1 VSESPR
7 PDGPH
12 NPELLAI
19 YCNDHLAASTGGIE
33 LVQRM
38 IGEHRGAS
46 YGPLL
51 ERLCQEFQQEQAAL
65 ESAMQ
70 TLGIAVRPYKRLA
83 VWIGEKVARLKPN
96 GRLLSRSPLSEL
108 EEFEFLA
115 TAVRA
120 KRQGFE
126 TLRVVAETDTRLD
139 REKLDRLIQQA
150 ERQYEELIG
159 TRREIAASVFGGRP
173 DVV

>member
-1 VSESPR
+1 MSEPPR

-12 NPELLAI
+12 NPELLGI

-46 YGPLL
+46 YEPLL
-51 ERLCQEFQQEQAAL
+51 ERLQEEFQQEQSAL
-65 ESAMQ
+65 ESMMR

-83 VWIGEKVARLKPN
+83 VWAGEKVARLKLN

-108 EEFEFLA
+108 EEFEFLT

-126 TLRVVAETDTRLD
+126 TLRVVAEADPRLD
-139 REKLDRLIQQA
+139 RDQLDRLIRQA
-150 ERQYEELIG
+150 DRQYEELVT
-159 TRREIAASVFGGRP
+159 TRRTVAASVFGGRP
-173 DVV
+173 GLV